1 MNDTHPGAPCADY
14 EHDVADLVDGELAP
28 ERARVV
34 RLHLEACPRCRAWHA
49 SIASLD
55 ARLEAALP
63 RPALSADFD
72 RRLRDRIAAAT
83 RRAPSSEMRD
93 TVDREYR
100 SLLDG
105 LRRRAGR
112 RALLDGVA
120 AAAVAGSVVAVAE
133 RWYAGL
139 GGEWLSSLE
148 GPARWMALGTIG
160 TSIALGALAWA
171 MRRYLPAE

>member
-1 MNDTHPGAPCADY
+1 MNETHPGAPCADY
-14 EHDVADLVDGELAP
+14 EHDVVELLDGELAP

-34 RLHLEACPRCRAWHA
+34 RLHLEACPRCRSWHA

-63 RPALSADFD
+63 RPALSPDFD

-83 RRAPSSEMRD
+83 RRAPSGAARD
-93 TVDREYR
+93 AADREYR

-112 RALLDGVA
+112 RALLDA
-120 AAAVAGSVVAVAE
+120 IATAAVAGSLVAVAE

-139 GGEWLSSLE
+139 GAEWLMSLE

-160 TSIALGALAWA
+160 TSIAVTALAWSL
-171 MRRYLPAE
+171 RRYLPAE